1 MRWLSSRAANPS
13 GLLPPVGIPKFLS
26 EFGRRIFAARYH
38 NEFERRKAT
47 QLTSRTNLHYYIE
60 RVRTTILANDFSGE
74 NLPLPSMPKS
84 VHLEEGPE
92 NHLLPFVDSFKN
104 IMLFHLYLSE
114 DLELGLHVIGE
125 FLDRHTD
132 SNLAEAESL
141 RSSTIV
147 ARLSRI

>member
-1 MRWLSSRAANPS
+1 M
-13 GLLPPVGIPKFLS
+13 
-26 EFGRRIFAARYH
+26 
-38 NEFERRKAT
+38 
-47 QLTSRTNLHYYIE
+47 HYYIE

-147 ARLSRI
+147 ARLSRILIQFFSLCAVMLRRNPTTRKDRKKY